1 MRIRKSDWYQ
11 TKVRYEKTLEDGRVK
26 KAAEHYV
33 VEASSH
39 TEAEAR
45 IAEEMACCING
56 EFEVAG
62 IFPASYKEIFYS
74 DRGPDEHWYKVKLH
88 INKLDE
94 KTDKE
99 KRLTVHHLI
108 QAATPELAIQY
119 VRNFIVG
126 AMTDYS
132 IVSITEP
139 PILDVF

>member
-62 IFPASYKEIFYS
+62 IFPDRTRRYS
-74 DRGPDEHWYKVKLH
+74 
-88 INKLDE
+88 
-94 KTDKE
+94 T
-99 KRLTVHHLI
+99 LTEDL
-108 QAATPELAIQY
+108 T
-119 VRNFIVG
+119 
-126 AMTDYS
+126 S
-132 IVSITEP
+132 IGTR
-139 PILDVF
+139 